1 MVKHWSFVVCLKQM
15 HIYSGYKMK
24 RIHIKT
30 ILIVFMCCLFLPNLS
45 QAQPSME
52 FAGYKHDFGV
62 VEEGQILEHVF
73 NFENKGTEELIIKEL
88 RSS

>member
-1 MVKHWSFVVCLKQM
+1 
-15 HIYSGYKMK
+15 
-24 RIHIKT
+24 
-30 ILIVFMCCLFLPNLS
+30 MCCLFLPNLS